1 MAAPIPVKKLV
12 PSSLCNK
19 KMGQGKP
26 TAPISANV
34 NGLSA
39 FRYPLPRLLALR
51 ERRKA
56 ESR

>member
-1 MAAPIPVKKLV
+1 MAAPIPVKKLA

-39 FRYPLPRLLALR
+39 TPLPRLLALH